1 MNEYIPTAT
10 DELLTYQTQSLQ
22 NLIAEMLQCCEDRK
36 LYQTQKFELPYSE
49 LKCLMLFD
57 GERYLTVKGIAQRLD
72 VAKSRVTK
80 IIDGLITRGLTERM
94 EDPNDGRIKLMSLTP
109 KGEEKSKEIDTFQRE
124 IHQKILLHL
133 EGDERKTVLSNLG
146 LLRSAMEAVKE
157 QLI

>member
-1 MNEYIPTAT
+1 MNEYITNAT

-22 NLIAEMLQCCEDRK
+22 NLIGEMLQCCEDRK

-94 EDPNDGRIKLMSLTP
+94 EDPNDGRIKLISLTP
-109 KGEEKSKEIDTFQRE
+109 KGEEKSKEIDAFQRE

-133 EGDERKTVLSNLG
+133 EGDERKAVLSNLG

-157 QLI
+157 QLV